1 MKFTHLFL
9 LLLVVST
16 AQAQKKY
23 EWKTATSAGY
33 TYKYVTNDPM
43 NTRFYTLKN
52 GLTVALSPNKKEPR
66 VSVRIPVRTG
76 SNNDPKDHTGLAH
89 YLEHLL
95 FKGTD
100 KFGSLDW
107 AKEKPYLDQIDDLYE
122 QYNHTTDAAQRKAI
136 YHTIDSV
143 SGIAAKYAIANE
155 YDKMMASIGSQR
167 TNAHTWVEETVYEED
182 IPSNAMDKFLAIQAE
197 RFRNPIFRIFHT
209 ELEAVYEEKNRTLD
223 NDGWKVQEAM
233 HTLLFPTH
241 NYGQQSTIG
250 TIEHLKNPSLKAIR
264 EYYYK
269 YYVPNNMAIVM
280 AGDLNPDET
289 IKKIDA
295 AFSYM
300 QPKPVEE
307 YKGPVEAP
315 VKGAVVKEIYGPS
328 AETMRI
334 VYRTGPAGSREAFLA
349 DLTSSV
355 LSNGKAG
362 LLDLNLN
369 KQQKVLG
376 AGAGVRQ
383 YKDYG
388 VFLLAANPKQ
398 GQTLEQVKDIL
409 LEQIDKLKKGD
420 FDESLI
426 KAIVAN
432 YKLSQITA
440 TENNTNRA
448 EEIMDQFI
456 KNRDQQWDKNV
467 AQLDE
472 AEKVT
477 KKEIVDFANKFFGDD
492 NYAVIYKR
500 KGEDKSIVKVE
511 KPPITPVETN
521 AGKQSDFVKAITK
534 DPLPAMQPVWI
545 DYNKDIQKSK
555 AGIADVLYVP
565 NKDNSLFRLNYYF
578 DQGSYNNKLLP
589 IALEYLQILVND
601 KSSSEEIT
609 KQFYNLASSFSANA
623 GNEETTITISGL
635 QENFDK
641 SVALFEQLLRNCK
654 ADATA
659 LEALKD
665 RMLKSRANNKTNK
678 QAIAAA
684 IRSYAIYGPNNPYN
698 YVLTDEEI
706 KSLKAEDLIALLH
719 ALPSYKHDVLYYGPL
734 PVAKLSSDI
743 AKLHTMPKTWTA
755 TPKAIVFT
763 PLKQSTNQVLF
774 NDYDAVQSEIYWV
787 RDLGQYDPKQTAKIG
802 LYNSYFGG
810 GMGSVVFQT
819 IRESKALAY
828 STYAFV
834 QSPAKKEDD
843 YTFVGYVGS
852 QADKMNDAITS
863 MNELLKDLPKTE
875 QNFVNAV
882 KSQKKDIETQ
892 RITKDGIIFNY
903 LSAKRRGLTDDVR
916 KTVYNQLDKITLADI
931 AAYHQQQFQNQP
943 FTYTVIASE
952 KKINVDDLKK
962 YGEVKKLNV
971 DELFGYEKSSM
982 TKTF

>member
-16 AQAQKKY
+16 AAQAQKKY
-23 EWKTATSAGY
+23 EWKTATAGGY
-33 TYKYVTNDPM
+33 TYRYVTNDPM
-43 NTRFYTLKN
+43 GTRFYTLKN

-66 VSVRIPVRTG
+66 IAVRIPVRTG
-76 SNNDPKDHTGLAH
+76 SNTDPKDHTGLAH

-100 KFGSLDW
+100 KFGSLNW
-107 AKEKPYLDQIDDLYE
+107 AQEKPYLDQVDNLYE
-122 QYNHTTDAAQRKAI
+122 QYNSTTDAAQRKTI

-155 YDKMMASIGSQR
+155 YDKMMAALGSQG
-167 TNAHTWVEETVYEED
+167 TNAHTWVEETVYEEN
-182 IPSNAMDKFLAIQAE
+182 IPATALDKFLTIQSE
-197 RFRNPIFRIFHT
+197 RFRQPIFRIFHT
-209 ELEAVYEEKNRTLD
+209 ELEAVYEEKNRSLD

-233 HTLLFPTH
+233 HSLLFPTH
-241 NYGQQSTIG
+241 NYGQQTTIG

-269 YYVPNNMAIVM
+269 FYVPNNMAIVL
-280 AGDLNPDET
+280 AGDFNPDEV
-289 IKKIDA
+289 IKKVDA
-295 AFSYM
+295 AFNYM

-334 VYRTGPAGSREAFLA
+334 VYRTGPSNSREAFLA
-349 DLTSSV
+349 DLTSSI
-355 LSNGKAG
+355 LANGKAG

-369 KQQKVLG
+369 KSQKVLG
-376 AGAGVRQ
+376 ASAGVRQ

-388 VFLLAANPKQ
+388 VFVLLANPKQ

-409 LEQIDKLKKGD
+409 LEQIDKLKKGE

-432 YKLSQITA
+432 YKLSQLTA
-440 TENNTNRA
+440 MENNANRV
-448 EEIMDQFI
+448 EDIVDQFI
-456 KNRDQQWDKNV
+456 KNRGQGWDKNV
-467 AQLDE
+467 AQLDDM
-472 AEKVT
+472 AKVT
-477 KKEIVDFANKFFGDD
+477 KKEIVDFANRFFLAD

-500 KGEDKSIVKVE
+500 KGEDKNIVKVE
-511 KPPITPVETN
+511 KPAITPVETN
-521 AGKQSDFVKAITK
+521 AGKQSDFVKSITK
-534 DPLPAMQPVWI
+534 DALAPTQPVWM
-545 DYNKDIQKSK
+545 DYNKDIQKGK
-555 AGIADVLYVP
+555 AGLADVLTVP

-578 DQGSYNNKLLP
+578 SMGNFNNRMLP
-589 IALEYLQILVND
+589 IALQYLQFLGTEKYTAED
-601 KSSSEEIT
+601 IT

-623 GNEETTITISGL
+623 ANEETTITISGL
-635 QENFDK
+635 QENFDQ
-641 SVALFEQLLRNCK
+641 SVALFEHLLRNCQ
-654 ADATA
+654 ADEKA

-665 RMLKSRANNKTNK
+665 RLLKSRANNKTNK

-684 IRSYAIYGPNNPYN
+684 IRDYAVYGANNPFN
-698 YVLTDEEI
+698 YVLTNEEI
-706 KSLKAEDLIALLH
+706 KSLRAEDLVALLH
-719 ALPSYKHDVLYYGPL
+719 ALPSYKHDVLYYGPSPL
-734 PVAKLSSDI
+734 AKLSADI
-743 AKLHTMPKTWTA
+743 SRLHPMPKAWTA
-755 TPKAIVFT
+755 APKAVQFK
-763 PLKQSTNQVLF
+763 PLKQAANQVLF

-787 RDLGQYDPKQTAKIG
+787 RDLGQYDPKSTAKIN
-802 LYNSYFGG
+802 LYNNYFGG
-810 GMGSVVFQT
+810 GMSSVVFQT

-834 QSPAKKEDD
+834 QTPAKKEDD

-852 QADKMNDAITS
+852 QADKMNDAING
-863 MNELLKDLPKTE
+863 MNDLLKEMPKTE

-892 RITKDGIIFNY
+892 RITKDAIIFSY
-903 LSAKRRGLTDDVR
+903 LNAKKKGLTEDVR
-916 KTVYNQLDKITLADI
+916 KTVYNELDKLTLADI

-962 YGEVKKLNV
+962 YGEVKKVAV
-971 DELFGYEKSSM
+971 DDLFGYENVSRA
-982 TKTF
+982 F

>member
-9 LLLVVST
+9 LLLVVT
-16 AQAQKKY
+16 TTQAQKKY
-23 EWKTATSAGY
+23 EWKTATAAGY
-33 TYKYVTNDPM
+33 TYKFVSNDPM
-43 NTRFYTLKN
+43 GTRFYTLKN

-66 VSVRIPVRTG
+66 IAVRIPVRAG
-76 SNNDPKDHTGLAH
+76 SNTDPKDHTGLAH

-100 KFGSLDW
+100 KFGSLNW
-107 AKEKPYLDQIDDLYE
+107 AQEKPYLDQIDNLYE
-122 QYNHTTDAAQRKAI
+122 QYNSTTDAAQRKVI

-155 YDKMMASIGSQR
+155 YDKMMAALGSQG
-167 TNAHTWVEETVYEED
+167 TNAHTWVEETVYEEN
-182 IPSNAMDKFLAIQAE
+182 IPSTALDKFLAIQSE
-197 RFRNPIFRIFHT
+197 RFRQPIFRIFHT
-209 ELEAVYEEKNRTLD
+209 ELEAVYEEKNRSLD
-223 NDGWKVQEAM
+223 NDGWKIQEAM
-233 HTLLFPTH
+233 HSLLFPTH
-241 NYGQQSTIG
+241 NYGQQTTIG

-269 YYVPNNMAIVM
+269 FYVPNNMAVVL
-280 AGDLNPDET
+280 AGDFNPDDV

-300 QPKPVEE
+300 QSKPVEE

-334 VYRTGPAGSREAFLA
+334 VYRTGPASSREAFLA
-349 DLTSSV
+349 DLTSSI
-355 LSNGKAG
+355 LANGKAG

-388 VFLLAANPKQ
+388 VFVLLANPKQ

-409 LEQIDKLKKGD
+409 LEQIDKLKKGE

-432 YKLSQITA
+432 YKLSELTA
-440 TENNTNRA
+440 MENNANRV
-448 EEIMDQFI
+448 EYIVDQFI
-456 KNRDQQWDKNV
+456 KNRGEEWDKNV

-472 AEKVT
+472 MEKVT
-477 KKEIVDFANKFFGDD
+477 KKEIVDFANRFFLAD

-500 KGEDKSIVKVE
+500 KGEDKNIAKVE
-511 KPPITPVETN
+511 KPAITPVETN

-534 DPLPAMQPVWI
+534 DPLAPTQPVWL
-545 DYNKDIQKSK
+545 DYNKDIQKGK
-555 AGIADVLYVP
+555 AGLAEVLSVP

-578 DQGSYNNKLLP
+578 NQGSFSNRMLP
-589 IALEYLQILVND
+589 IALQYLQFLGTD
-601 KSSSEEIT
+601 KYSAEELT
-609 KQFYNLASSFSANA
+609 KQFYNLASSFSANT

-641 SVALFEQLLRNCK
+641 SVALFEHLLRNCK

-665 RMLKSRANNKTNK
+665 RLLKSRANNKTNK

-684 IRSYAIYGPNNPYN
+684 IRDYAVYGPNNPFN
-698 YVLTDEEI
+698 YVLTNEEI
-706 KSLKAEDLIALLH
+706 KSLKAEDLVAILH
-719 ALPSYKHDVLYYGPL
+719 SLPSFKHDVLYYGPA
-734 PVAKLSSDI
+734 PIAKLSADI
-743 AKLHTMPKTWTA
+743 SRLHPMPKAWA
-755 TPKAIVFT
+755 AAPKAVQFK
-763 PLKQSTNQVLF
+763 PLKQAANQVLF

-787 RDLGQYDPKQTAKIG
+787 RDLGQYDPKNTAKVN
-802 LYNSYFGG
+802 LYNNYFGG
-810 GMGSVVFQT
+810 GMSSVVFQT

-834 QSPAKKEDD
+834 QTPVKKEDD

-852 QADKMNDAITS
+852 QADKMNDAING
-863 MNELLKDLPKTE
+863 MNELLKEMPKTE

-892 RITKDGIIFNY
+892 RITKDAIIFSY
-903 LSAKRRGLTDDVR
+903 LNAKKKGLSEDVR
-916 KTVYNQLDKITLADI
+916 KTVYTELDKLTLADI

-962 YGEVKKLNV
+962 YGEVKKVNV
-971 DELFGYEKSSM
+971 DDLFGYENVSRA
-982 TKTF
+982 F